1 MENMKSIREINIET
15 KSNIYAKHEAAIPQP
30 KPLTDKQL
38 EVDNAIREGL
48 ENPITPK
55 EDNRLKKYDCKRG
68 FLLEDNHTLLAETNY
83 INTLKPFTYDEAT
96 DVITTSDR
104 VISGAELFCEIQLFG
119 IPIEKIYLLRKKLKA
134 S

>member
-1 MENMKSIREINIET
+1 MKTIREINL
-15 KSNIYAKHEAAIPQP
+15 KNKADIYAKNKSGLPQP
-30 KPLTDKQL
+30 KPLTDIQL

-55 EDNRLKKYDCKRG
+55 EDNRLKRFDCKRG
-68 FLLEDNHTLLAETNY
+68 FHLEDNHTLLAETDY

-104 VISGAELFCEIQLFG
+104 VITGAELFCEIQLFG
-119 IPIEKIYLLRKKLKA
+119 IPIEKIFLLRIKLKNL
-134 S
+134 SE